1 MDLATS
7 QRLDTRASVS
17 PRPAARSASVVPAF
31 LDATPGGLVL
41 VERDGRVALCSAE
54 AERMLGLGS
63 KVLGRP
69 LRALLAAFG
78 RDGAGERRVAL
89 MRIRGPLRRG
99 EAVSLDLTVRGV
111 PLALD
116 VAPLAGA
123 GWSIAIEPTADRAAR
138 LHGGLEAGRD
148 ALTGLPNRL
157 SFGARLVESLAR
169 LDRRAE
175 GFAVLAIGLDRF
187 KQVNETLGHPV
198 GDALL
203 RKAAERLQTAVRPTD
218 TVARFGRDEFAVIQG
233 DVSGAEDAAGLARRI
248 VDLLSRAYVI
258 EGQLINVG
266 ASVGV
271 ALAAT
276 DGGNPATLI
285 RNADLALDRAKLEG
299 RGTFRFFEAGMNE
312 RVQARRQLEL
322 DLRRALAAQ
331 EFELVYQPQMN
342 LKTDQIVGCEALIRW
357 RHPERGTVSPAEFIP
372 LAEEVGLI
380 VSLGE
385 WVLRTAC
392 REAARWPDNLTVAVN
407 LSPAQ
412 FGNGKIVA
420 TVASALAASGLDP
433 RRLELEITE
442 GLLLNDNAANVAT
455 LHALRDLGVR
465 IAMDDFGTGYSSLSY
480 LRSFPFDTIKIDR
493 SFVSGGPSA
502 GSGDAMAIVR
512 AVASLG
518 AALGMATVAEGVET
532 PEQMDS
538 IRQEGCTDVQGYLI
552 SRPISATAI
561 RALFAQQANA
571 ARPAFHTQPATAR

>member
-169 LDRRAE
+169 LERRAE

-285 RNADLALDRAKLEG
+285 RNADLALDRAKL
-299 RGTFRFFEAGMNE
+299 
-312 RVQARRQLEL
+312 
-322 DLRRALAAQ
+322 
-331 EFELVYQPQMN
+331 
-342 LKTDQIVGCEALIRW
+342 
-357 RHPERGTVSPAEFIP
+357 
-372 LAEEVGLI
+372 
-380 VSLGE
+380 
-385 WVLRTAC
+385 
-392 REAARWPDNLTVAVN
+392 
-407 LSPAQ
+407 
-412 FGNGKIVA
+412 
-420 TVASALAASGLDP
+420 
-433 RRLELEITE
+433 
-442 GLLLNDNAANVAT
+442 
-455 LHALRDLGVR
+455 
-465 IAMDDFGTGYSSLSY
+465 
-480 LRSFPFDTIKIDR
+480 
-493 SFVSGGPSA
+493 
-502 GSGDAMAIVR
+502 
-512 AVASLG
+512 
-518 AALGMATVAEGVET
+518 
-532 PEQMDS
+532 
-538 IRQEGCTDVQGYLI
+538 
-552 SRPISATAI
+552 
-561 RALFAQQANA
+561 
-571 ARPAFHTQPATAR
+571 